1 MKMLDF
7 ISIVAAAALLASCGG
22 KQDAAREA
30 SDAPAQAVVNFNAD
44 SAYAHVKAQ
53 CDFGPRVPSTPAHEQ
68 CGAYLEAQLARYCDT
83 VYTQHADLTTH
94 DGKVLHATNYIGVIN
109 PDAEKRILLMAHWD
123 CRPWADNDPD
133 PAKRHMPVMGAN
145 DAASGVAVLLELARI
160 MKQKRP
166 GVGVDILLD
175 DAEDW
180 GTDSI
185 DESWAL
191 GTQYW
196 VHHTHVPYYAPMYGI
211 LLDMVGAKGAT
222 FYQEGFSVD
231 AAPSLVESI
240 WATAADAGYGK
251 YFIAQ
256 KLGYVTDD
264 HKPLIDNQIPC
275 VDIVD
280 MRQSPSGFFSG
291 WHTTHDTLDNIDKG
305 TLKAVGQTVANFI
318 YSIEQ

>member
-68 CGAYLEAQLARYCDT
+68 CGAYLEVQLARYCDT

-231 AAPSLVESI
+231 AAP
-240 WATAADAGYGK
+240 
-251 YFIAQ
+251 
-256 KLGYVTDD
+256 
-264 HKPLIDNQIPC
+264 
-275 VDIVD
+275 
-280 MRQSPSGFFSG
+280 
-291 WHTTHDTLDNIDKG
+291 DTLCRHRRHASIAIGLLQWLAHHPRHARQHRQGHAQGCGPDG
-305 TLKAVGQTVANFI
+305 GQLHLQHSAIGLQRGGRATPA
-318 YSIEQ
+318 SRPQEKT